1 MLAPRVA
8 ESLRKRGLAVVETGT
23 SAKGVPDL
31 LVDAWGLAVIGI
43 ETDRDR
49 KGRVIAQQLAWGASW
64 AGYDV
69 LVARS
74 EEEAL
79 EALLSA
85 YTAVAKGVVRRASS
99 RQAGLRS

>member
-8 ESLRKRGLAVVETGT
+8 EALRQRGLGVSLTDTRAR
-23 SAKGVPDL
+23 GVPDL
-31 LVDAWGLAVIGI
+31 LVDCWGLAVIPL
-43 ETDRDR
+43 EVDRDAKR
-49 KGRVIAQQLAWGASW
+49 KDVVQELAFKASW

-79 EALLSA
+79 EALLGA
-85 YTAVAKGVVRRASS
+85 YTVVAKGVVRRASVHRAAPS
-99 RQAGLRS
+99 